1 MFGRLCVILVLTA
14 VLPVEAMAAD
24 FGAPSG
30 WAGKKVV
37 PGADVTIEAGVRV
50 IRPVPFDPAWVVDDE
65 TEIPGGVV
73 YRGAAF
79 YRVPGARAPKAV
91 HQAKPQTPDKQGEE

>member
-1 MFGRLCVILVLTA
+1 MVRRISIFLVLA
-14 VLPVEAMAAD
+14 VALPGVALAAD
-24 FGAPSG
+24 FGSPGGWSG
-30 WAGKKVV
+30 RQTV
-37 PGADVTIEAGVRV
+37 PGANVTIEAGVRV

-79 YRVPGARAPKAV
+79 YRVPGVRAPKSV
-91 HQAKPQTPDKQGEE
+91 HKAKPESSEKPQAE

>member
-14 VLPVEAMAAD
+14 VLPVAATAAD

-30 WAGKKVV
+30 WAGRKVV

-50 IRPVPFDPAWVVDDE
+50 IRPVPFDPAWLVEDE

-79 YRVPGARAPKAV
+79 YRVPGARAPKAG

>member
-1 MFGRLCVILVLTA
+1 MFRQSCVALILIAA
-14 VLPVEAMAAD
+14 VPVAAMAAD

-30 WAGKKVV
+30 AAGRYFV

-50 IRPVPFDPAWVVDDE
+50 IRPVPFDPAWLVDDE

-73 YRGAAF
+73 YHGAAI

-91 HQAKPQTPDKQGEE
+91 RRAKPKTPDKQDEE